1 MPKKAEAELPYR
13 PKTALGRKLLAIRSK
28 IITSGEPLL
37 SWEEI
42 EQEIKERRG

>member
-1 MPKKAEAELPYR
+1 MPERTKAELSYH

-28 IITSGEPLL
+28 IIASGEPLL

>member
-1 MPKKAEAELPYR
+1 MPEDADTESPYQ

-28 IITSGEPLL
+28 IIASGEPLL

-42 EQEIKERRG
+42 EGEIIERRG